1 MKVTIKN
8 ADQKIKELEKA
19 EYHIRE
25 AKRILLWAA
34 GGFELEIK
42 EPVKADSE
50 TVNEIGTEIA
60 KRIVGALRY

>member
-25 AKRILLWAA
+25 AKKILLWAA
-34 GGFELEIK
+34 GDFELEIK
-42 EPVKADSE
+42 EPVEADSKN
-50 TVNEIGTEIA
+50 VNEIGAEIA
-60 KRIVGALRY
+60 KRVVRALR